1 MALDLFLFIGRGDF
15 VQLQHSKSCSEGIW
29 KWRAESTQIREN
41 LNFPAPHVCCFIWLS
56 ENPPALRV
64 NILIIIFTQ
73 NQPEIFLKKHI
84 KHQFPVLPIFAALQ
98 VFIMLRPSLALR
110 AWGKDE
116 TGTALTTFAEQ
127 TWLLFSRFSAHAEK
141 RHG

>member
-1 MALDLFLFIGRGDF
+1 MFSFSTVKAAQKASGNGEQSPHKSERTSIFL
-15 VQLQHSKSCSEGIW
+15 H
-29 KWRAESTQIREN
+29 
-41 LNFPAPHVCCFIWLS
+41 HVCCFIWLS

-110 AWGKDE
+110 ARGKDE

-127 TWLLFSRFSAHAEK
+127 T
-141 RHG
+141 